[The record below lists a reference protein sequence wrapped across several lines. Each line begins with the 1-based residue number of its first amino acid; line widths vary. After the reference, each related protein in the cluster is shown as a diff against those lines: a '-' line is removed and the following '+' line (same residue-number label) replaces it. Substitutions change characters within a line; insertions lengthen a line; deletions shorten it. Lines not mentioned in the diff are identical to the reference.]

1 LTIYLCTFTAPEQY
15 IWFALAGALI
25 AGLVA
30 FGVSSIG
37 GWKASPLSLVLA
49 GTAVTA
55 FLQAMTN
62 GVVLLDTTALDTYRF
77 WVVGSVIGRDAA
89 VLWQVFPFL
98 IAGVALAVIVLCSH
112 CSAST
117 SLPVTRTFRSA
128 GYWTY

>member
-1 LTIYLCTFTAPEQY
+1 LSICLFTFTAPEQY

-25 AGLVA
+25 AGPVA

-37 GWKASPLSLVLA
+37 GWKASPLSQALA

-62 GVVLLDTTALDTYRF
+62 AVVLLDTTALDTYRF

-89 VLWQVFPFL
+89 VLWQVFPL
-98 IAGVALAVIVLCSH
+98 DASVLEDPASGRLMVVPIGTRHVLA
-112 CSAST
+112 
-117 SLPVTRTFRSA
+117 P
-128 GYWTY
+128 YDK

>member
-49 GTAVTA
+49 GTAVTEWRCA
-55 FLQAMTN
+55 AGHYRTGYLS
-62 GVVLLDTTALDTYRF
+62 VL
-77 WVVGSVIGRDAA
+77 GRRQRDRA
-89 VLWQVFPFL
+89 
-98 IAGVALAVIVLCSH
+98 
-112 CSAST
+112 
-117 SLPVTRTFRSA
+117 
-128 GYWTY
+128 